1 MAKRWMLAG
10 LLVAM
15 AAAAPCRAAI
25 RWYDDYNDGL
35 EVAKKAGRLM
45 VIIFGLDE
53 DKDGAFSKKVF
64 DKEQL
69 AAFHRMFVYIYIG
82 MTARNGTVSHGLF
95 SKFPPG
101 EGALSFPII
110 FFVDGEEK
118 ILKKLDGRQD
128 PAALAK
134 EMATLLKKHGVPPSP
149 KQTREV
155 QDALDRANALLAKKQ
170 YGGAARLYKTIADMG
185 VKMPA
190 VDTAKKELATIE
202 ELAKKQLE
210 AARADLADKA
220 YPDAARK
227 LADLVE
233 TFSPLPEAKEA
244 HDELARLR
252 ALPEAK
258 AALDEAAR
266 KETPAARA
274 AAPGPT
280 TDPNDPA
287 NDFFTEEELDAL
299 DRMASADEAKPP
311 AAADSGAAA
320 AECRKL
326 LTLARS
332 WIANNR
338 PDKARDLLGQIMAK
352 HPDTVFADQAKAL
365 LETLK

>member
-1 MAKRWMLAG
+1 MAKRWMLVG

-15 AAAAPCRAAI
+15 GAAVPCRAAI

-35 EVAKKAGRLM
+35 EAAKKAGRLM
-45 VIIFGLDE
+45 IIVFGLDE
-53 DKDGAFSKKVF
+53 DKDGAFSKKTF

-69 AAFHRMFVYIYIG
+69 APFHRMFVYIYVG

-128 PAALAK
+128 PTALAK

-149 KQTREV
+149 RQTREV
-155 QDALDRANALLAKKQ
+155 QESLDRANALLAKKQ
-170 YGGAARLYKTIADMG
+170 YGGAAKLYKSIVDAG

-210 AARADLADKA
+210 SARADLTDKA

-233 TFSPLPEAKEA
+233 TFSPLPESKEA
-244 HDELARLR
+244 HEELAKLR

-258 AALDEAAR
+258 AALEEAAK
-266 KETPAARA
+266 KEA
-274 AAPGPT
+274 AAAGPEPGAPP
-280 TDPNDPA
+280 DPNEPA
-287 NDFFTEEELDAL
+287 SDFFTEEELDAL
-299 DRMASADEAKPP
+299 DRMAAAEEARPP

-338 PDKARDLLGQIMAK
+338 PDKARDLLDQIITR

-365 LETLK
+365 IEKLK

>member
-1 MAKRWMLAG
+1 MPKRWMLAG

-25 RWYDDYNDGL
+25 RWYDDYNEGL
-35 EVAKKAGRLM
+35 EAAKKAGRLM
-45 VIIFGLDE
+45 VIVFGLDE
-53 DKDGAFSKKVF
+53 DKDGAFSKKTF

-69 AAFHRMFVYIYIG
+69 AAFHRMFVYIYVG
-82 MTARNGTVSHGLF
+82 MTAKNGTVSHGLF

-128 PAALAK
+128 PTALAK

-155 QDALDRANALLAKKQ
+155 QESLDRANALLAKKQ
-170 YGGAARLYKTIADMG
+170 YGGAAKLYKSIVDAG

-210 AARADLADKA
+210 SARADLTDKA

-233 TFSPLPEAKEA
+233 TFSPLPESKEA
-244 HDELARLR
+244 HDELAKLR

-258 AALDEAAR
+258 AALEEAAKKEAAR
-266 KETPAARA
+266 PQPGA
-274 AAPGPT
+274 AA
-280 TDPNDPA
+280 DANDPA
-287 NDFFTEEELDAL
+287 SDFFTEEELDAL
-299 DRMASADEAKPP
+299 DRMASADEAKPT
-311 AAADSGAAA
+311 AEADSGAAA

-338 PDKARDLLGQIMAK
+338 PDKARDLLDQIVVK

-365 LETLK
+365 IEKLK